1 MKAPFTRQ
9 QQESLGVMKNTL
21 QGMWQLEVAQAE
33 RRLFSDIAALRSVL
47 VNKGLV
53 TAEELDAAKAEF
65 EAGLSVEEALNPELQ
80 KVWDEVNGVFGEIQE
95 QQQKPKKRKRRRR
108 K

>member
-9 QQESLGVMKNTL
+9 QQESLGVIKKIL

-47 VNKGLV
+47 VNKGIV

-80 KVWDEVNGVFGEIQE
+80 QAWDEVNRVFGEIQKQ
-95 QQQKPKKRKRRRR
+95 QQQKPKKKRRRR
-108 K
+108 Q